1 MNKEFLNLQ
10 LNISIND
17 LIQFADSFEG
27 EHPFVDITSYIGE
40 YAEDQVPVNGL
51 KPALIQEMVFMGWLS
66 WEQLEELLKDDLE
79 YARKEQAEWE
89 A

>member
-17 LIQFADSFEG
+17 LVEFADSFEG
-27 EHPFVDITSYIGE
+27 NHPFTDITSHIGE
-40 YAEDQVPVNGL
+40 YDEDLVPVNGL

-66 WEQLEELLKDDLE
+66 WEQLEELLEDDLE
-79 YARKEQAEWE
+79 YARKEKAEWE
-89 A
+89 V